1 AADPGRADRRRGHRD
16 PPRHV
21 GGTAPDQRRRHH
33 HHPDHALPGGGR
45 EPLPQPRDHR
55 PRRHRRAGAD
65 EVAAG
70 QAGRGGLPVR
80 RGWRPARRAA
90 ADRGRQPARGGRPH
104 ARPGDAAGDGPQPRV
119 RGVRRGRHPHPLDA
133 HPEQPAGGAV
143 RAPDRAEPDGER
155 GMSGEYLASPARAN
169 WVALRTIVRREVARI
184 LRIWGQTLVP
194 PAITMTLYFLIF
206 GGLIGSRIGDM
217 GGFTYMEFIV
227 PGLVMMS
234 VIQNSYGNISSSF
247 FGAKFGRHV
256 EELLVSPMPSWVIL
270 GGYVAGAV
278 VRGLMVGAIVLGIA
292 MFFTTVRVPHPLVML
307 STVLLGATIFSL
319 AGFINA
325 VYAKKFDDVAIVPTF
340 ILTPLTYLG
349 GVFYSVK
356 LLPAW
361 AETATHFNPVF
372 YMVNAF
378 RYGLLGVSDVSLWM
392 AF

>member
-1 AADPGRADRRRGHRD
+1 MSSQTQP
-16 PPRHV
+16 
-21 GGTAPDQRRRHH
+21 API
-33 HHPDHALPGGGR
+33 A
-45 EPLPQPRDHR
+45 EIS
-55 PRRHRRAGAD
+55 
-65 EVAAG
+65 
-70 QAGRGGLPVR
+70 
-80 RGWRPARRAA
+80 PARRN
-90 ADRGRQPARGGRPH
+90 
-104 ARPGDAAGDGPQPRV
+104 
-119 RGVRRGRHPHPLDA
+119 LT
-133 HPEQPAGGAV
+133 
-143 RAPDRAEPDGER
+143 
-155 GMSGEYLASPARAN
+155 
-169 WVALRTIVRREVARI
+169 ALGTIVRREVARI

-217 GGFTYMEFIV
+217 GGYTYMEFIV

-256 EELLVSPMPSWVIL
+256 EELLVSPMPNWVIL
-270 GGYVAGAV
+270 WGYVAGAV
-278 VRGLMVGAIVLGIA
+278 LRGIMVGAIVLLIA
-292 MFFTTVRVPHPLVML
+292 MCFTKVRIPHPLVTFT
-307 STVLLGATIFSL
+307 TVLLGATIFSL

-361 AETATHFNPVF
+361 AEAATHANPIF

-378 RYGLLGVSDVSLWM
+378 RYGLLGSSDVPLWVAYALMLAFVVALSSLGLWLLKRGVGLRS
-392 AF
+392 